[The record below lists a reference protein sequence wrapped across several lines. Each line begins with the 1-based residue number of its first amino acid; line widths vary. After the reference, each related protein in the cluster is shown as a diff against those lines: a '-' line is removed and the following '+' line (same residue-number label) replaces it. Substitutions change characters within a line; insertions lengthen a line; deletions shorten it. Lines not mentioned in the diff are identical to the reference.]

1 MLPGDLSGRF
11 WRRMRVA
18 EVRRKA
24 THQRKEVRYSARN
37 RHEIKFY
44 LTILIFTDF
53 VVTNISCK
61 FTVTYLPRF
70 P

>member
-1 MLPGDLSGRF
+1 M
-11 WRRMRVA
+11 A

-24 THQRKEVRYSARN
+24 AHQRKEDRYSARN

-61 FTVTYLPRF
+61 FTVIYLPRF